1 MDREAW
7 QASPKGHKELDTT
20 EQPNTHQHYPFYST
34 LLPEIEAFKAYL
46 WPSRGSVVKNPPAN
60 AEDVSLIP
68 GLGRDP
74 GEGNGSPLQ
83 SPCLGNPWME
93 EPSALQSMGHK
104 ESDMTQ

>member
-46 WPSRGSVVKNPPAN
+46 WPSLVA
-60 AEDVSLIP
+60 
-68 GLGRDP
+68 
-74 GEGNGSPLQ
+74 Q
-83 SPCLGNPWME
+83 W
-93 EPSALQSMGHK
+93 
-104 ESDMTQ
+104 